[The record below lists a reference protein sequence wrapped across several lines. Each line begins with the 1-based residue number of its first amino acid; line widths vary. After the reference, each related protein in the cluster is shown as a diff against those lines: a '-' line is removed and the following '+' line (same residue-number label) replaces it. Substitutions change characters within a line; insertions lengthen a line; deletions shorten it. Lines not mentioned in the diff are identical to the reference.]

1 MALKVL
7 GQTIWNCNILPFLF
21 MIQSNS
27 LVTLVEMGL
36 RSRNFE
42 AKILIDCFIQ
52 ILIPGRMILRGKRA
66 RVSWVRLVD
75 NSENKG

>member
-1 MALKVL
+1 M
-7 GQTIWNCNILPFLF
+7 IL
-21 MIQSNS
+21 SNS

-42 AKILIDCFIQ
+42 AKTLIDYFIQ

>member
-1 MALKVL
+1 
-7 GQTIWNCNILPFLF
+7 
-21 MIQSNS
+21 
-27 LVTLVEMGL
+27 MGL

-42 AKILIDCFIQ
+42 AKILIDYFIQ

>member
-1 MALKVL
+1 
-7 GQTIWNCNILPFLF
+7 
-21 MIQSNS
+21 
-27 LVTLVEMGL
+27 MGL

-52 ILIPGRMILRGKRA
+52 ILIPGRMILRGKGA

>member
-1 MALKVL
+1 
-7 GQTIWNCNILPFLF
+7 

-42 AKILIDCFIQ
+42 AKILIDYFIQ